1 MVKINDSNNSSYFS
15 TSFKGDNTVS
25 PQVSQSSSGIENL
38 NKRDSVNLQH
48 LQQIQNQTAREAAQ
62 KEEADFQA
70 KSILS
75 QIDGKISDMA
85 IKTVGTLMSIDE
97 KNRLQKEED
106 IAKSYILNKKV
117 DLQLGFQQ
125 FYSEAVK
132 NSGKYGENLLPQVH
146 KWVNTKLLEMESQ
159 APNEATKGMM
169 QEWAANFKV
178 SSIGAAIKDKES
190 IHNQAILGDVQT
202 TMENLK
208 RMGNAT
214 PDMLDNMKPTLLSA
228 GLTESEA
235 NIFVDKSKGDLLKS
249 NLENVLLSGNI
260 TLFKHAL
267 TSPDVRRHLP
277 METQQQFAKQGL
289 ALELKLSEGQ
299 LASQFTSSQQQ
310 KYEKGELTPMEFN
323 NNKTQEALNNSAYN
337 QAQILKEKFGNAPA
351 IYSEGLFD
359 LFTKNPTMPLKAF
372 NNIAENAINSKDPNI
387 AIPAAYTITRI
398 AQENKYGPTYSA
410 FSDKVKMDAE
420 ILTTYAKTMDFP
432 SAIEAL
438 SKLKS
443 QTPASE
449 KEIQNDLSVLYQNKD
464 SAYIKTSNQ
473 IMNQIGLGNSLLTND
488 PDPINLMQIESDYSN
503 KFTNFYKLYRNPQ
516 LAEQAAL
523 KSIKAEYRPETF
535 NSNTVIR
542 QPDISDPNNFIEK
555 ELGDSYDKYGPSQFF
570 VPSQFPAVK
579 DYIKSHLQSQEHLS
593 GKDIDLEKNWIYDK
607 KTKLNVPFKVV
618 SIPGITEMQ
627 LSNDSQVASFY
638 IINALPN
645 HDWEVID
652 TIDIPKDVADKEQ
665 IKFYEDYRNG
675 QKKLSEKVRRDW
687 GSIAG
692 SLVETVEGGDN
703 GPTE

>member
-106 IAKSYILNKKV
+106 VAKSYILNKKV

-178 SSIGAAIKDKES
+178 SSIGAAIKDKEA

-214 PDMLDNMKPTLLSA
+214 PDMLDSMKPTLLSA

-277 METQQQFAKQGL
+277 METQQQFVKSGQE
-289 ALELKLSEGQ
+289 LELKLRKEQLKKEFDSIQQNKYKEGTLTQ
-299 LASQFTSSQQQ
+299 L
-310 KYEKGELTPMEFN
+310 EFN
-323 NNKTQEALNNSAYN
+323 NDKTQEALNNFAYT
-337 QAQILKEKFGNAPA
+337 QAQNLKEKFSNAPA